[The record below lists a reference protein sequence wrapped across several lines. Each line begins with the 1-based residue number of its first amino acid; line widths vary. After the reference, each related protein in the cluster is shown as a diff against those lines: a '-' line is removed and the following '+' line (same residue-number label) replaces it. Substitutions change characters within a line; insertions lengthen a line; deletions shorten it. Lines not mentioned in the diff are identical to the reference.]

1 MSLPVLAKPSDN
13 TTANAV
19 KVNAPLKKADKTM
32 NRFMMYA
39 ACRQSYFRV
48 S

>member
-1 MSLPVLAKPSDN
+1 VSLPVLAKPSGN
-13 TTANAV
+13 TIANAV

-32 NRFMMYA
+32 NRFMLYA
-39 ACRQSYFRV
+39 KCRQAYFRV